1 MSLGFLLVFLANLDK
16 IEKEVTQIPVRRSP
30 VADLWDQYLLYGV
43 QTGKRAHSEGQDE
56 TVERLSF
63 VSMCLSEE
71 ERKANDYVVV
81 GSEGTLERCVT
92 SRPQEG
98 AGEGGLSVYR
108 RSCCRRRGVP
118 VIGVLDVATW

>member
-30 VADLWDQYLLYGV
+30 VADVWDQYLLYGV
-43 QTGKRAHSEGQDE
+43 QTGKRAHSEGPYE

-81 GSEGTLERCVT
+81 SSEGILKRCVI

-98 AGEGGLSVYR
+98 AGEGGLSVHR
-108 RSCCRRRGVP
+108 QSCCRRRGVA
-118 VIGVLDVATW
+118 VIGVLDVAT